1 VLNELTGGRVP
12 APTLEE
18 LQQAAAERRA
28 AIELERARR
37 LLGALER
44 NVAPA
49 REESPGPASRA
60 LIERLSDDDLAE
72 LRRRVEP
79 DFQRLWDDA
88 SPTTSEHLKLI
99 LGVYYGVEGILAKT
113 GLSQAEPPPD
123 VHAMGRG
130 PLAAGG
136 DFWLADLLAGSA
148 QRCGLELTGGSRV
161 LDFGCSSGRHLRVLQ
176 AWRPDVA
183 WLGCDPN
190 AGAIAWARENLGGI
204 EFFVSPQDPPLDL
217 EPASLDLV
225 TAVSV
230 WSHFAAGAAERWVA
244 EMARLV
250 RPGGLLAIT
259 TQAVASVAYY
269 LRIAAITP
277 EYAAEATEDL
287 LATGHHY
294 REAFGEAGDWGV
306 KSPEWGMAYMTLDW
320 LAERTT
326 PAWSV
331 ALHETARIDTNQ
343 DLVVLR
349 RGEDA

>member
-1 VLNELTGGRVP
+1 MLNELTGGRVP

-18 LQQAAAERRA
+18 LEQAAAERLA
-28 AIELERARR
+28 AIELERAHRM
-37 LLGALER
+37 LAALER

-49 REESPGPASRA
+49 RDEALGPPSRA
-60 LIERLSDDDLAE
+60 LLERLGEGDLAE

-113 GLSQAEPPPD
+113 GLSQAEPPAD

-148 QRCGLELTGGSRV
+148 LRCGLELGEGSRV

-176 AWRPDVA
+176 AWQPEVA

-190 AGAIAWARENLGGI
+190 EGAIAWARDNLPGI
-204 EFFVSPQDPPLDL
+204 EFFISPQEPPLDL
-217 EPASLDLV
+217 EAGSLDLV

-230 WSHFAAGAAERWVA
+230 WSHFAAGAAERWLA
-244 EMARLV
+244 EMGRLI
-250 RPGGLLAIT
+250 RPGGMLAIT

-269 LRIAAITP
+269 LRIEAITP

-294 REAFGEAGDWGV
+294 RTAFGAAGDWGV
-306 KSPEWGMAYMTLDW
+306 KSPDWGMAYMTLDW
-320 LAERTT
+320 LAERAT

-349 RGEDA
+349 REEDA